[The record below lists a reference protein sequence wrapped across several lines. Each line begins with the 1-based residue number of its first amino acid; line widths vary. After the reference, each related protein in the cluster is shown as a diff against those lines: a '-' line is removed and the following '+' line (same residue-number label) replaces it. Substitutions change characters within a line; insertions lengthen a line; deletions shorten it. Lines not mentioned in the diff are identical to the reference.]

1 MQILSVS
8 VVSDVRR
15 ECLGARTR
23 GLAMNDGPCDAI
35 ESTSSTAV
43 SDSGSPVKTE
53 PAAALCPYCGSI
65 TPAGARCSQCRG
77 LLDPLSRQATTNSM
91 GPWFIRDEAQPFRP
105 GCSYHTLVSLIQ
117 RGKITRTTIIRGPST
132 RQFWMFAG
140 KVPGV
145 AHLLG
150 VCHSCQE
157 ESHAEDFACN
167 NCGAVFTAEEDRQ
180 RLGLGALMEVPGQAL
195 PETKL
200 VAKEHPSPASRRA
213 ARSPSP
219 APVSAIMDDAALW
232 QAPARKSSGVLVGGV
247 ILSIAALAAA
257 GFAVKTWIEANRA
270 PAVEAAPEAT
280 HADPHPAAIEQP
292 TPPSQGQTPPA
303 ATVTPPVESTPA
315 PADPVSGVKDPAPS
329 HPGPGPAAMGPVPWS
344 GAWRAVRGLP

>member
-1 MQILSVS
+1 M
-8 VVSDVRR
+8 SDDQR
-15 ECLGARTR
+15 
-23 GLAMNDGPCDAI
+23 DAI

-43 SDSGSPVKTE
+43 SDSGSPVKAE

-65 TPAGARCSQCRG
+65 TPTGARCSHCRG
-77 LLDPLSRQATTNSM
+77 LLDPLSRQATTNTM

-157 ESHAEDFACN
+157 ESHADDFACN

-180 RLGLGALMEVPGQAL
+180 RLGLGAVMEVPGQAL
-195 PETKL
+195 PEGRPMT
-200 VAKEHPSPASRRA
+200 KEHKSSVARRVDHSPNPR
-213 ARSPSP
+213 PM
-219 APVSAIMDDAALW
+219 SAIMDDAAPW
-232 QAPARKSSGVLVGGV
+232 QVPPRKSPGMLVGGV

-257 GFAVKTWIEANRA
+257 GFAVKTWIEANRPYPMRNFVVPA
-270 PAVEAAPEAT
+270 PQLQP
-280 HADPHPAAIEQP
+280 PSPAELASPTNPSSPTPTPALSPTPREEIQPALPNPSSQP
-292 TPPSQGQTPPA
+292 TPDAGHPQFAEPA
-303 ATVTPPVESTPA
+303 ASA
-315 PADPVSGVKDPAPS
+315 QLS
-329 HPGPGPAAMGPVPWS
+329 WS
-344 GAWRAVRGLP
+344 AGWRLARGLP

>member
-1 MQILSVS
+1 M
-8 VVSDVRR
+8 SDDQR
-15 ECLGARTR
+15 
-23 GLAMNDGPCDAI
+23 DAI

-43 SDSGSPVKTE
+43 SDSGSPVKAE

-65 TPAGARCSQCRG
+65 TPAGARCTHCRG
-77 LLDPLSRQATTNSM
+77 LLDPLSRQATTNTM
-91 GPWFIRDEAQPFRP
+91 GPWFIRDDSQPFRP

-157 ESHAEDFACN
+157 ESHADDFACN

-180 RLGLGALMEVPGQAL
+180 RLGLGAVMEVPGQPL
-195 PETKL
+195 PESKPP
-200 VAKEHPSPASRRA
+200 AKEVIAHAARVAGSLAGPVPRP
-213 ARSPSP
+213 ARSP
-219 APVSAIMDDAALW
+219 APMSAIMDDAPW
-232 QAPARKSSGVLVGGV
+232 DSPPRKSSGMLVGGV

-257 GFAVKTWIEANRA
+257 GFAVKTW
-270 PAVEAAPEAT
+270 VEASR
-280 HADPHPAAIEQP
+280 ADVSQP
-292 TPPSQGQTPPA
+292 SDFQSTPPA
-303 ATVTPPVESTPA
+303 STPS
-315 PADPVSGVKDPAPS
+315 PALRGEPQSVDTNTPSSASPPDLSPVSPQAQPPS
-329 HPGPGPAAMGPVPWS
+329 PPAALDTEPKGNAPLSWS
-344 GAWRAVRGLP
+344 AGWRAARGLP